1 VSWYTSL
8 ARPLLFALDAE
19 RAHDLTMAALRF
31 PGTAPLLAVLSPRPT
46 THDPRPNQ
54 GPRPGATQ
62 DPSAFA
68 KATAD
73 KRPDSLA
80 QHLLGL
86 DFPNPVG
93 LGAGLDK
100 QGTAVSAWGALG
112 FGFAEIGTV
121 TPRPQPGNPK
131 PRLFRLPADHAVIN
145 RFGFNSEGAETV
157 ARNLAATGQAKA
169 GHNAGR
175 AEARHDAGPPQGGHY
190 VRSMRLGINVGKNKD
205 TPNDA
210 AADDYVKSIEA
221 LHAFADYFVVNVSS
235 PNTAG
240 LRALQDQVAL
250 RPLLEQCVSAAR
262 RASGRLIP
270 VLVKVSPDMTDDELV
285 RSVDAALEGGA
296 LGVIATNT
304 TLSREGLQA
313 PEHVTREAGGL
324 SGMPLRQRSH
334 HACRVLHRHLQRRV
348 PIIGVGGIFTP
359 DDAYHRIRSGASL
372 IQVYTALIYEGPG
385 LAARLVRGLAERLE
399 RDGFTN
405 VEEAI
410 GIDAR

>member
-19 RAHDLTMAALRF
+19 RAHDLTMAALRL
-31 PGTAPLLAVLSPRPT
+31 PATAPVLAAFSPRPT
-46 THDPRPNQ
+46 THDPV
-54 GPRPGATQ
+54 PGRTHS
-62 DPSAFA
+62 PSASA

-73 KRPDSLA
+73 KRPDSLH

-86 DFPNPVG
+86 DFKNPVG

-100 QGTAVSAWGALG
+100 QGTAVPAWGALG

-131 PRLFRLPADHAVIN
+131 PRLFRLPADQAVIN
-145 RFGFNSEGAETV
+145 RFGFNSEGASAV
-157 ARNLAATGQAKA
+157 VRNLAATGSAKIV
-169 GHNAGR
+169 
-175 AEARHDAGPPQGGHY
+175 HDGGPPEGGPY
-190 VRSMRLGINVGKNKD
+190 MRLGINVGKNKE
-205 TPNDA
+205 TPNEA
-210 AADDYVKSIEA
+210 AADDYVASIEA
-221 LHAFADYFVVNVSS
+221 LHRFADYFVVNVSS

-240 LRALQDQVAL
+240 LRALQDQASL
-250 RPLLEQCVSAAR
+250 RPLLEKCVAAAR

-270 VLVKVSPDMTDDELV
+270 VLVKVSPDMTDDDLV

-304 TLSREGLQA
+304 TLSRDGLRELQ
-313 PEHVTREAGGL
+313 HVGEAGGL
-324 SGMPLRQRSH
+324 SGMPLRQRSNN
-334 HACRVLHRHLQRRV
+334 ACRVLHRHLQRRV

-359 DDAYHRIRSGASL
+359 DDAYQRIRSGAAL

-385 LAARLVRGLAERLE
+385 LVSRLVRGLAERLE

-405 VEEAI
+405 IGEAI

>member
-31 PGTAPLLAVLSPRPT
+31 PGTAPLLAALSPRPT

-54 GPRPGATQ
+54 GPRPGEND
-62 DPSAFA
+62 DPSASA
-68 KATAD
+68 KAAAD
-73 KRPDSLA
+73 KRPDRLS

-86 DFPNPVG
+86 DFRNPIG

-112 FGFAEIGTV
+112 LGFAEIGTV

-145 RFGFNSEGAETV
+145 RFGFNSEGAEAV
-157 ARNLAATGQAKA
+157 ARNLAATSPAKA
-169 GHNAGR
+169 G
-175 AEARHDAGPPQGGHY
+175 HDAGPPKGGHY

-205 TPNDA
+205 TPNEA
-210 AADDYVKSIEA
+210 AAGDYVKSIEA
-221 LHAFADYFVVNVSS
+221 LHPFADYFVVNVSS

-240 LRALQDQVAL
+240 LRALQDQTAL
-250 RPLLEQCVSAAR
+250 RPLLEQCVAAAR

-304 TLSREGLQA
+304 TLSRDGLQA
-313 PEHVTREAGGL
+313 PEQVTREAGGL
-324 SGMPLRQRSH
+324 SGMPLRQRSD

-348 PIIGVGGIFTP
+348 PIVGVGGIFTP

>member
-1 VSWYTSL
+1 VYVSWYTSL

-31 PGTAPLLAVLSPRPT
+31 PATASLLASTSPRPT
-46 THDPRPNQ
+46 THDP
-54 GPRPGATQ
+54 
-62 DPSAFA
+62 SASA

-73 KRPDSLA
+73 RLPDSLA

-86 DFPNPVG
+86 DFANPIG

-100 QGTAVSAWGALG
+100 QGTAVPAWSALG

-121 TPRPQPGNPK
+121 TPRPQAGNPK

-145 RFGFNSEGAETV
+145 RFGFNSEGADAV
-157 ARNLAATGQAKA
+157 ARHLAASGLGPAKA
-169 GHNAGR
+169 GHYGR
-175 AEARHDAGPPQGGHY
+175 T
-190 VRSMRLGINVGKNKD
+190 RLGINVGKNKD
-205 TPNDA
+205 TPNA
-210 AADDYVKSIEA
+210 GAADDYVKSIEV
-221 LHAFADYFVVNVSS
+221 LHPFADYFVVNVSS

-240 LRALQDQVAL
+240 LRALQDQASL
-250 RPLLEQCVSAAR
+250 RPLLEQCVAAAR

-304 TLSREGLQA
+304 TLSRDGLQA

-324 SGMPLRQRSH
+324 SGMPLRQRSN
-334 HACRVLHRHLQRRV
+334 HACRVLYRHLQGRV

-359 DDAYHRIRSGASL
+359 EDAYQRVRSGASL

-385 LAARLVRGLAERLE
+385 LVSRLVRGLTERLE
-399 RDGFTN
+399 RDRFTK

>member
-1 VSWYTSL
+1 MSWYTSL

-19 RAHDLTMAALRF
+19 RAHDLTMAALRSQA
-31 PGTAPLLAVLSPRPT
+31 TAPLLAAISPRPT
-46 THDPRPNQ
+46 THPPRPSETH
-54 GPRPGATQ
+54 A
-62 DPSAFA
+62 PSASA

-73 KRPDSLA
+73 KRPDRLH

-86 DFPNPVG
+86 DFANPIG

-100 QGTAVSAWGALG
+100 QGTAVPAWGALN

-131 PRLFRLPADHAVIN
+131 PRLFRLPADQAVIN
-145 RFGFNSEGAETV
+145 RFGFNSEGAEAV
-157 ARNLAATGQAKA
+157 ARNLTEAMGGPRKGGHGA
-169 GHNAGR
+169 GP
-175 AEARHDAGPPQGGHY
+175 AEAGHY
-190 VRSMRLGINVGKNKD
+190 VRTRLGINVGKNKE

-210 AADDYVKSIEA
+210 AADDYVASIEA
-221 LHAFADYFVVNVSS
+221 LHRFADYFVVNVSS

-240 LRALQDQVAL
+240 LRALQDQASL
-250 RPLLEQCVSAAR
+250 RPLLEQCVAAAR

-304 TLSREGLQA
+304 TLSREGLRTTA
-313 PEHVTREAGGL
+313 HVGEAGGL
-324 SGMPLRQRSH
+324 SGVPLRQRSNN
-334 HACRVLHRHLQRRV
+334 ACRVLCRHLQRRV
-348 PIIGVGGIFTP
+348 PIVGVGGIFTA
-359 DDAYHRIRSGASL
+359 DDAYERIRAGASL
-372 IQVYTALIYEGPG
+372 IQIYTALIYEGPG
-385 LAARLVRGLAERLE
+385 LVSRLVRGLAERLE

-405 VEEAI
+405 IGEAI